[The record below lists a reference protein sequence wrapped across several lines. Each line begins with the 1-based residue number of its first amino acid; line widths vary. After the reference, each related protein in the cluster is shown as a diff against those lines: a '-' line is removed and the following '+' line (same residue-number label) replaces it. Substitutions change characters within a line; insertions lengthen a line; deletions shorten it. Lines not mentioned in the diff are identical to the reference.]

1 MLGGVVHCV
10 GWCVVH
16 CVGWCVVHCVGWCVV
31 HCVGWCGPLCWV
43 VWSTVLGGVV
53 CRARD
58 TLQDQQKEFIYHSF
72 TTSPFDEVKLEET
85 PHGLALVL
93 DQKDSAGSVCVYA
106 CVRACGVV
114 CVCVYVYVCVCVV
127 WCGVWCVC
135 VVWCGVC
142 VCVCVWCG
150 VWCVCVCVCVCVW
163 CGVCV
168 CGVCSVCIS

>member
-1 MLGGVVHCV
+1 MLLSASVCRFYRSFLVKTGQDDDIVSVAVVRCAMTV
-10 GWCVVH
+10 R
-16 CVGWCVVHCVGWCVV
+16 
-31 HCVGWCGPLCWV
+31 PYLD

-114 CVCVYVYVCVCVV
+114 CVCVCVCGVVWCVCVVCVCVCVV
-127 WCGVWCVC
+127 WCV
-135 VVWCGVC
+135 CGV
-142 VCVCVWCG
+142 VCVWC
-150 VWCVCVCVCVCVW
+150 V
-163 CGVCV
+163 
-168 CGVCSVCIS
+168 